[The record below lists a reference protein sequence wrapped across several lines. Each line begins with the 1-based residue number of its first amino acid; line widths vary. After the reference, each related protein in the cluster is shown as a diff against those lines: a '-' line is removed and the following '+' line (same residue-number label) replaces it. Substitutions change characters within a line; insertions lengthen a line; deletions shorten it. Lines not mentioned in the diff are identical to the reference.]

1 MGKHQPTP
9 ATAEVVPYGSDFILP
24 ITNEPVAQAADGILE
39 RIDARNRMH
48 TAALAGI
55 DSTSGSLVVREIRK
69 DIDERQARS
78 KSVADRALA
87 DCERQIA
94 DIDIDPLDPEL
105 SGAETLGRVSQ
116 TLNQHN
122 STLVASVAMAAEAK
136 RQWRKFRLDRGIE
149 RDALHPSPANTGLVL
164 VLSAAAEVLV
174 GTFVYDGAA
183 DSSAVAL
190 FYAGGASGLVMG
202 AGLAAGWALRYAAH
216 PSEGRHRLS
225 RLIGSLSLVAA
236 ALGVSTVALTIG
248 RYRDQLAAYAVDATV
263 VPKLDPSIILRPWD
277 WLQLG
282 TLDGMLMTGMT
293 LALGGVAA
301 IKGWRGFCDP
311 IPGYSRID
319 RKWRLA
325 AGDALERQQE
335 LRAAFNAVI
344 DNASAEVDEEL
355 ARQKALCAAA
365 EAHAREGF
373 ATARG
378 HRVTGERLVDIGNAS
393 VRGAQEAF
401 QEIRPELPA
410 YFADSYYT
418 ASDIPPL
425 EIDPDTLQAAASA
438 RRGIYD
444 RNRTAAPG
452 IKRSLVQV
460 RARLSAIVEEA
471 IARATGLDPE
481 EAERQAR
488 SKLSGG
494 DQ

>member
-9 ATAEVVPYGSDFILP
+9 STTKVVPYGSDFVLP
-24 ITNEPVAQAADGILE
+24 LINEPVAEAADAILK
-39 RIDARNRMH
+39 RLDARNRMH
-48 TAALAGI
+48 AAALAGI
-55 DSTSGSLVVREIRK
+55 DSANGSLVVREIRK
-69 DIDERQARS
+69 DIDERLARS
-78 KSVADRALA
+78 KSVADRALT

-94 DIDIDPLDPEL
+94 EIDIDPLDPEL
-105 SGAETLGRVSQ
+105 AGAETLGRVSQ

-122 STLVASVAMAAEAK
+122 SSLVASVSMAAEAK

-190 FYAGGASGLVMG
+190 FYAGGASGIVMG
-202 AGLAAGWALRYAAH
+202 AGLATGWALRYAVH

-225 RLIGSLSLVAA
+225 RLISSLSFIAA
-236 ALGVSTVALTIG
+236 ALGVTTVTLTIG
-248 RYRDQLAAYAVDATV
+248 RYRDQLAAYTVDATV
-263 VPKLDPSIILRPWD
+263 VPRLDPSIVLRPWD

-282 TLDGMLMTGMT
+282 TLDGMLMTSMT
-293 LALGGVAA
+293 LGLGVVAA
-301 IKGWRGFCDP
+301 IKGWRGFSDP
-311 IPGYSRID
+311 IPGYSRVD

-325 AGDALERQQE
+325 AGDALERQQD
-335 LRAAFNAVI
+335 LRADFNAVI
-344 DNASAEVDEEL
+344 DNASADVDREL
-355 ARQKALCAAA
+355 AREKALCGEA
-365 EAHAREGF
+365 EAHAREGL
-373 ATARG
+373 AVVRR
-378 HRVTGERLVDIGNAS
+378 HQVTGERLVDIGNAS

-418 ASDIPPL
+418 ASDIPAL
-425 EIDPDTLQAAASA
+425 EVEPETLRAAAST

-444 RNRTAAPG
+444 RNRAAAAG
-452 IKRSLVQV
+452 IKRSLVQA
-460 RARLSAIVEEA
+460 RARLSAIVEDA

-488 SKLSGG
+488 WTLSGG